1 VKEQET
7 SSAWRAAWRARSTRA
22 LRRRGEVRGGE
33 GREPRRAANT
43 AWGMRRSPA
52 MNSTTRKASAAVSGG
67 IPGVAEP
74 RLGPRREEEVQAGGL
89 LGQSS

>member
-1 VKEQET
+1 
-7 SSAWRAAWRARSTRA
+7 
-22 LRRRGEVRGGE
+22 VRGGE